1 MEVFVLKKYKVLFK
15 IEPLIKIDKPIKIN
29 DTVLYYRGENL
40 IAEIY
45 VRASS
50 ISEAEKIANEGVS
63 IVVNSLSQELKSSE
77 IKFVSHTTIDI
88 ADDEKIIK
96 HAKNDLLTT
105 FTVRVPFT
113 QDMYSKVKRN
123 AELAK
128 SDEKINK
135 VLQLINSYDYKTWV
149 GLYRV
154 FEVINSDKEIINEGW
169 ISKTKRENFKRTA
182 NHPKASGN
190 ASRHGIPKS
199 EKEIPPSNPMNI
211 DDAIELID
219 NLVEKWLNTF

>member
-1 MEVFVLKKYKVLFK
+1 MKKYKVLFK

-123 AELAK
+123 ADGECGLKCIGFARRDIP
-128 SDEKINK
+128 SLSLPVWGVWIEISN
-135 VLQLINSYDYKTWV
+135 
-149 GLYRV
+149 GERPLYRQNRHSLYGECGLKYNRSHRCKYESASLPV
-154 FEVINSDKEIINEGW
+154 WGVWIEIQNVLNIYDK
-169 ISKTKRENFKRTA
+169 
-182 NHPKASGN
+182 
-190 ASRHGIPKS
+190 
-199 EKEIPPSNPMNI
+199 SNGHSLYGSVN
-211 DDAIELID
+211 
-219 NLVEKWLNTF
+219 